1 VNLVQFVNSELQVA
15 NKKTAQSGG
24 FFYEAA
30 YLIIEINKPL
40 KQVSQDYFY
49 DYLIKRRLACS
60 LGLCAILQKRPAWVV
75 TL

>member
-1 VNLVQFVNSELQVA
+1 LVQFVNSELQVA
-15 NKKTAQSGG
+15 NKKNRPIRR

-49 DYLIKRRLACS
+49 DYLIKRTLAYS
-60 LGLCAILQKRPAWVV
+60 SNLCAILQKRPAWVA

>member
-1 VNLVQFVNSELQVA
+1 MVQFVNSELQVA

-30 YLIIEINKPL
+30 NLIIEINKPL

-49 DYLIKRRLACS
+49 DYLIMRTLAYS
-60 LGLCAILQKRPAWVV
+60 SNLCAILQKRPAWVV